1 MSVLRRLLRYLVTDM
16 PGKRSQSKGRT
27 AELELVKILND
38 HGIPA
43 EPGKAVSFGETPDI
57 TGIQGIHAEVKR
69 VERLNINTAMD
80 QAVRDADRFCDGS
93 PAVFHR
99 QNRTQWKVTMLLTD
113 WIRLYRK
120 AIYGRDTS

>member
-1 MSVLRRLLRYLVTDM
+1 M
-16 PGKRSQSKGRT
+16 PGKRSQSKGRS
-27 AELELVKILND
+27 AELELVKILRD
-38 HGIPA
+38 QGIPA

-80 QAVRDADRFCDGS
+80 QAIRDADRFRDGS

-99 QNRTQWKVTMLLTD
+99 QNRTQWKVTMLLSD

-120 AIYGRDTS
+120 AIQYGRDTT